1 MNEKGNRKMD
11 KIISLLILLVLF
23 TGCAAQSTSAV
34 DYNNPYSIQ
43 EENYA
48 SYEDWVEEELS
59 IIQYYTDCTNQELE
73 YIRQIALQDH
83 EYFREQMRLF
93 NEQVDAFNQQ
103 QVNQQNDMA
112 QQQFDQQQQMF
123 DQQVQMSNG
132 F

>member
-1 MNEKGNRKMD
+1 MD

-34 DYNNPYSIQ
+34 DYNDPYSIQ
-43 EENYA
+43 EDNYA
-48 SYEDWVEEELS
+48 PYEDWVEEELS

>member
-1 MNEKGNRKMD
+1 MD
-11 KIISLLILLVLF
+11 KIVGLLILLVLF
-23 TGCAAQSTSAV
+23 TGCAAQSTNTV
-34 DYNNPYSIQ
+34 DYNHPSTIQ

-59 IIQYYTDCTNQELE
+59 VIQYYTDCTNQDLE

-93 NEQVDAFNQQ
+93 NEQVDVFNQQ

-123 DQQVQMSNG
+123 DQQMQMDNG

>member
-1 MNEKGNRKMD
+1 MGGGR
-11 KIISLLILLVLF
+11 IICNSILYRLYESRL
-23 TGCAAQSTSAV
+23 G
-34 DYNNPYSIQ
+34 I
-43 EENYA
+43 YA
-48 SYEDWVEEELS
+48 K
-59 IIQYYTDCTNQELE
+59 
-73 YIRQIALQDH
+73 IALQDH

-123 DQQVQMSNG
+123 DQQMQMDNG

>member
-1 MNEKGNRKMD
+1 MD
-11 KIISLLILLVLF
+11 KIVGLLILLVLF
-23 TGCAAQSTSAV
+23 TGCAAQSTNTV
-34 DYNNPYSIQ
+34 DYNHPSTIQ

-59 IIQYYTDCTNQELE
+59 VIQYYTDCTNQDLG
-73 YIRQIALQDH
+73 YMRQIALQDH
-83 EYFREQMRLF
+83 EYFREQMRL
-93 NEQVDAFNQQ
+93 DAFNQQ

-123 DQQVQMSNG
+123 DQQMQMDNG

>member
-1 MNEKGNRKMD
+1 MD

-23 TGCAAQSTSAV
+23 TGCATQSTSTV
-34 DYNNPYSIQ
+34 DYNDPYSIQ
-43 EENYA
+43 EENYT

-73 YIRQIALQDH
+73 YMRQIALQDH

-93 NEQVDAFNQQ
+93 NEQLDAFNQQ

-123 DQQVQMSNG
+123 DQQVQMNNG

>member
-1 MNEKGNRKMD
+1 MD
-11 KIISLLILLVLF
+11 KIVGLLILLVLF
-23 TGCAAQSTSAV
+23 TGCAAQSTNTV
-34 DYNNPYSIQ
+34 DYNRPSTIQ

-59 IIQYYTDCTNQELE
+59 VIQYYTDCKNQDLQ
-73 YIRQIALQDH
+73 YMRQIALQDH

-93 NEQVDAFNQQ
+93 NEQVDVFNQQ

-123 DQQVQMSNG
+123 DQQMQMDNG

>member
-1 MNEKGNRKMD
+1 MD

-23 TGCAAQSTSAV
+23 TGCATQSTSTV
-34 DYNNPYSIQ
+34 DYNDPYSIQ
-43 EENYA
+43 EENYT

-123 DQQVQMSNG
+123 DQQVQMNNG

>member
-1 MNEKGNRKMD
+1 MD

-23 TGCAAQSTSAV
+23 TGCAAQSTSTV

-103 QVNQQNDMA
+103 QVNQQNDIA
-112 QQQFDQQQQMF
+112 QQFDQQQQMF
-123 DQQVQMSNG
+123 DQQVQMNNG

>member
-1 MNEKGNRKMD
+1 MD

-23 TGCAAQSTSAV
+23 TGCAAQSTSEV
-34 DYNNPYSIQ
+34 DYNDSYSIQ

>member
-1 MNEKGNRKMD
+1 MD
-11 KIISLLILLVLF
+11 KIISLQILLVLF

-34 DYNNPYSIQ
+34 DYNDPYSIQ

-73 YIRQIALQDH
+73 YMRQIALQDH

-112 QQQFDQQQQMF
+112 QQQS
-123 DQQVQMSNG
+123 DQQVQMNNG

>member
-1 MNEKGNRKMD
+1 M
-11 KIISLLILLVLF
+11 LVLF

-34 DYNNPYSIQ
+34 DYNDPYSIQ
-43 EENYA
+43 EKNYA

-123 DQQVQMSNG
+123 DQQVQMNNG